1 MAVRLYICRDN
12 PDVVRRISS
21 GEVKVRER
29 YINRLP
35 HEQRGN
41 ANDPMLESIE
51 KIRNLCLDVYWNMAL
66 FVVSQ
71 EFRED
76 PVREAF
82 HTAYESPATWSIVG
96 ARPLGSLRDNGRPL
110 RYSKTDDLKRVAD
123 VLDEFSF
130 DRTIST
136 IDTSTITQNTY
147 YRADPRN
154 EANHNA
160 YRHLFENLRAYVN
173 LAVENEEVLIYHV
186 S

>member
-1 MAVRLYICRDN
+1 MATRLYIYRDL
-12 PDVVRRISS
+12 PGVIGQLKS
-21 GEVKVRER
+21 GEVDYWTRYSINLSASER
-29 YINRLP
+29 ATATLAIDNLS
-35 HEQRGN
+35 EIRG
-41 ANDPMLESIE
+41 LS
-51 KIRNLCLDVYWNMAL
+51 LDVHWNMAL

-82 HTAYESPATWSIVG
+82 QTAYESPATWSIVG

-130 DRTIST
+130 DRAIST

-147 YRADPRN
+147 YRADPRK
-154 EANHNA
+154 EVTHDA

-173 LAVENEEVLIYHV
+173 LAIQREEVLIYHV

>member
-12 PDVVRRISS
+12 PWAIWRISS
-21 GEVKVRER
+21 GKVKFRAR
-29 YINRLP
+29 YINGLRR
-35 HEQRGN
+35 EQHGY
-41 ANDPMLESIE
+41 ATDPMLDSIE
-51 KIRNLCLDVYWNMAL
+51 GIRNLCLGVYWNMAL

-76 PVREAF
+76 SVREAF
-82 HTAYESPATWSIVG
+82 HTAYESPAAWSIVG
-96 ARPLGSLRDNGRPL
+96 ARPLGPLRDNGRPL

-130 DRTIST
+130 DRAISI

-147 YRADPRN
+147 YRADPRK
-154 EANHNA
+154 EVTHDA

-173 LAVENEEVLIYHV
+173 LAIENEEVLIYHV